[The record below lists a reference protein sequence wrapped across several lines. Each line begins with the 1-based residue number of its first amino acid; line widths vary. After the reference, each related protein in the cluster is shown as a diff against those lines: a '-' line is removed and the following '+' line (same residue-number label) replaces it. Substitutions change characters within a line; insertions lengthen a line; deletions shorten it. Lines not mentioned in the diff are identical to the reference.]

1 MSDSHHSIS
10 KVSEYLESLINSPRL
25 GTQVVYQTT
34 LPENPAIWSETGVK
48 CPHEIEK
55 ALRSMEIRALYQ
67 HQARAIDLIR
77 NKRHVIVATPMAS
90 GKSLIYNLPVL
101 ECIQNDYNSKSLYI
115 FPLKALA
122 RDQLRVFDQM
132 AAHFGEPRPTAAIY
146 DGDTTA
152 YRRKCIREA
161 PTNLILTNPEMLHL
175 SFLAHHR
182 KWSTFFQ
189 GLQTVVVDE
198 VHTYRG
204 VMGSHV
210 AQIFRR
216 FHRICR
222 CYGASPTFVFSSA
235 TVADPGHLAQQLTG
249 LAVTAVTKSGAPR
262 KNRSL
267 VFINPETGPAQAAI
281 LLLKAALYTIQKKTG
296 SSISW
301 KIKSLGLS
309 SVCRDL
315 IWL

>member
-1 MSDSHHSIS
+1 M
-10 KVSEYLESLINSPRL
+10 
-25 GTQVVYQTT
+25 
-34 LPENPAIWSETGVK
+34 
-48 CPHEIEK
+48 
-55 ALRSMEIRALYQ
+55 
-67 HQARAIDLIR
+67 
-77 NKRHVIVATPMAS
+77 
-90 GKSLIYNLPVL
+90 
-101 ECIQNDYNSKSLYI
+101 
-115 FPLKALA
+115 
-122 RDQLRVFDQM
+122 
-132 AAHFGEPRPTAAIY
+132 
-146 DGDTTA
+146 
-152 YRRKCIREA
+152 
-161 PTNLILTNPEMLHL
+161 
-175 SFLAHHR
+175 
-182 KWSTFFQ
+182 
-189 GLQTVVVDE
+189 VVDE